1 MQIGRWEIT
10 PISVHLAPISRS
22 GFALIGQER
31 LGFQN
36 PFLAELMVA
45 SVAHFVSG
53 ASSTFYGV
61 VLGTEVLARRSRCLA
76 RQQNAF
82 FMLYVI

>member
-1 MQIGRWEIT
+1 MNL
-10 PISVHLAPISRS
+10 VN
-22 GFALIGQER
+22 FAAQFR
-31 LGFQN
+31 DLG
-36 PFLAELMVA
+36 LMVA